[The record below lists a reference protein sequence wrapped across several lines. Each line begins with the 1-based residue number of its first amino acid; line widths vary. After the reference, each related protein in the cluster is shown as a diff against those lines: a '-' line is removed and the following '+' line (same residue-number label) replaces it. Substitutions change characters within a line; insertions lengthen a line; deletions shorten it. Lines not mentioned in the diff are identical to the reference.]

1 MGQYFIIVNHTKREW
16 LHPHRFG
23 DGLKF
28 KEFCGSASGVL
39 AGLAHLLLHKPDSSG
54 VYARWSDGDDIA
66 IVGDEWSGE
75 VYEMAMDCYKD
86 VSFDVITEMAKDA
99 YTRATLMEKVAWRRE
114 GVGGIGNLGC
124 DPEEQ
129 EFYKELFDGRNH

>member
-1 MGQYFIIVNHTKREW
+1 MGQYFIVVNHTKREW

-28 KEFCGSASGVL
+28 KEFSGSSSGIL
-39 AGLAHLLLHKPDSSG
+39 AGLALLLKQPEGSWAG
-54 VYARWSDGDDIA
+54 NAVE
-66 IVGDEWSGE
+66 IVGDYDSAE

-99 YTRATLMEKVAWRRE
+99 YVRATLMEKTAWRRVS
-114 GVGGIGNLGC
+114 GVGNLGC